1 MKRWLL
7 VLLVAFCFCSVQ
19 AADDGRLRLLYRD
32 YGLANEDARPLSA
45 GLMLWE
51 NKELPNHWGPYA
63 SIALAS
69 YNNWRL
75 ETGGMATWNEKKDR
89 VEIGMITGVSYRFS
103 CNVVIGAW
111 YEPFWNLYDRKN
123 SDDAWGVMVGYAFPT
138 PGWTSDWN
146 KIFRK

>member
-7 VLLVAFCFCSVQ
+7 VILVAFCFCSAQ
-19 AADDGRLRLLYRD
+19 AGEDRRLKLLFRD
-32 YGLANEDARPLSA
+32 YKLADEDVRPLSA

-51 NKELPNHWGPYA
+51 SKELPDHVGLYG
-63 SIALAS
+63 SIAPVS
-69 YNNWRL
+69 YKNWRI

-89 VEIGMITGVSYRFS
+89 VEIGMLTGVSYRFS

-111 YEPFWNLYDRKN
+111 YAPFWNTYGKN
-123 SDDAWGVMVGYAFPT
+123 PDDPWGVMVGYAFPT
-138 PGWTSDWN
+138 PGWTPDWN